1 MEIVPTSNTR
11 KRKIGLDDL
20 IAHKAELK
28 QQISNQR
35 EQITVSGRKL
45 FSLETVTSYVFASIQ
60 NSLTL
65 ADGVMMGMKMMQTL
79 KNFFGKKK

>member
-1 MEIVPTSNTR
+1 MEIVPTSNAR

-35 EQITVSGRKL
+35 EQISVSGRRL

-65 ADGVMMGMKMMQTL
+65 ADGVMMGMKLMQTL
-79 KNFFGKKK
+79 KKFFGKKK

>member
-28 QQISNQR
+28 QQINNQR
-35 EQITVSGRKL
+35 EQITVSGKKL
-45 FSLETVTSYVFASIQ
+45 FSLETLTTTILSTIQ
-60 NSLTL
+60 HSLTL
-65 ADGVMMGMKMMQTL
+65 ADGAMMGLKLVQTV
-79 KNFFGKKK
+79 KKFFAKKK